1 MKYRIFDVRL
11 YFKMTG
17 GDFEK
22 RNIKLVFAKKDL
34 DEKEDLWSEAL
45 KIDKHCTIIGGLDI
59 LCPLILVFIYFRNDF
74 DFGSLKDIST
84 FCGERER
91 I

>member
-17 GDFEK
+17 GDLELQT

-45 KIDKHCTIIGGLDI
+45 KIDKHCTIIGGVGHPVPTHI
-59 LCPLILVFIYFRNDF
+59 GVHIV
-74 DFGSLKDIST
+74 
-84 FCGERER
+84 
-91 I
+91 